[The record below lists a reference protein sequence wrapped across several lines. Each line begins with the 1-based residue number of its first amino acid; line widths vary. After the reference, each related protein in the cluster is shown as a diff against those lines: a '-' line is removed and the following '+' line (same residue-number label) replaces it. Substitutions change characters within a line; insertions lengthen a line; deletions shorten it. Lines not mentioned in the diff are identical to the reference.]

1 MPVEVYLITRQIKSR
16 QSGWKEGFR
25 RGWKEGFRRGWMEGF
40 RGGWMEGF
48 REGYQPGRQEERARW
63 LAWNQRREEALRAG
77 RDFAESPPGE
87 TGKVKR

>member
-25 RGWKEGFRRGWMEGF
+25 GGWRDGY
-40 RGGWMEGF
+40 RGGWRDGY

-63 LAWNQRREEALRAG
+63 LDWNQRREEALRAG

>member
-25 RGWKEGFRRGWMEGF
+25 RGWKEGFR
-40 RGGWMEGF
+40 
-48 REGYQPGRQEERARW
+48 EGYQPGRQEERAGW